1 VDEERKQAASKPL
14 FSSSVTRSSCHLLRW
29 RRLTDEQIYI
39 ILIPLNCNLY
49 IQKEKNG
56 RSFEKLLPFKKSI
69 KII

>member
-1 VDEERKQAASKPL
+1 MILFHKQ
-14 FSSSVTRSSCHLLRW
+14 
-29 RRLTDEQIYI
+29 I
-39 ILIPLNCNLY
+39 IPPTPLNCKYFSNYNLY